1 MGSGKEIGA
10 YRASYA
16 VGYGVT
22 GEQEGAIGMTTKAEE
37 WRQRVRNTAADVPRF
52 ERTSGSG
59 RIRFKAE
66 AGVDGSLFVEITEDG
81 ATKIGDLADVR
92 RVRLDDR
99 ILAAFGLWLVETFSE
114 SANDEAAR

>member
-1 MGSGKEIGA
+1 
-10 YRASYA
+10 
-16 VGYGVT
+16 
-22 GEQEGAIGMTTKAEE
+22 
-37 WRQRVRNTAADVPRF
+37 
-52 ERTSGSG
+52 
-59 RIRFKAE
+59 
-66 AGVDGSLFVEITEDG
+66 VDGSLFVEITEDG